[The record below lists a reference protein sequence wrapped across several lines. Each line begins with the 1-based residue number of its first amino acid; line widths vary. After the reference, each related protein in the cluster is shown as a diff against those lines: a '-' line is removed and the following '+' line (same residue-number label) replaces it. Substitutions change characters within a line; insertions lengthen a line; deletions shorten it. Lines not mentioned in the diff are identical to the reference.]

1 MNKIAKVIAG
11 SLIIGILAG
20 CAGNPNA
27 TPKQATTSQDTQPSA
42 PQSSSDQSNFKT
54 GIFVELSDVNDAKLN
69 EQIRNSL
76 NAVMNALVNNNEE
89 EFRSAFANNQSADAH
104 GFMLGKEYSFDK
116 INSVEEDSAG
126 RTVVSLEVKV
136 KDGTTI
142 KVNNLSFYFV
152 KDDTGKWGLRTID

>member
-27 TPKQATTSQDTQPSA
+27 TPKQAATSQKTQPSA
-42 PQSSSDQSNFKT
+42 PQSSPDQGNFKT
-54 GIFVELSDVNDAKLN
+54 GIFVELSDVNDTKLN
-69 EQIRNSL
+69 EQITDSL

-104 GFMLGKEYSFDK
+104 SFMLGKEYSFEK
-116 INSVEEDSAG
+116 LMSVEEDSAG
-126 RTVVSLEVKV
+126 RTVVTLEVKV
-136 KDGTTI
+136 KDGSDI
-142 KVNNLSFYFV
+142 KENHLSFYFV
-152 KDDTGKWGLRTID
+152 KDDTGNWGLRTID

>member
-20 CAGNPNA
+20 CAGNPN
-27 TPKQATTSQDTQPSA
+27 TPPKQGATSQDTQTSA
-42 PQSSSDQSNFKT
+42 PLSSTDQSNFKA
-54 GIFVELSDVNDAKLN
+54 GIFVELSDVNDTKLN
-69 EQIRNSL
+69 EQIKNSL

-89 EFRSAFANNQSADAH
+89 EFRNAFANNQSADAH
-104 GFMLGKEYSFDK
+104 HFMLGKEYSFDK
-116 INSVEEDSAG
+116 LNTIEEDSAG

-136 KDGTTI
+136 KDGSDI

-152 KDDTGKWGLRTID
+152 KDDTGNWGLRTID

>member
-11 SLIIGILAG
+11 SLTIGILAG
-20 CAGNPNA
+20 CAGNSDVL
-27 TPKQATTSQDTQPSA
+27 PKHTAINQETQTSA
-42 PQSSSDQSNFKT
+42 PQSSLDQGNFKT
-54 GIFVELSDVNDAKLN
+54 GIFIELRDVNDTKLN

-89 EFRSAFANNQSADAH
+89 EFRSAFANNQSSDAH

-116 INSVEEDSAG
+116 LNSVEEDSAG

-136 KDGTTI
+136 KDGSDI